1 MESLSEITSQSTVE
15 VEEAPTDPARLLA
28 PKPQSSPKRAT
39 FRRSFKQSDLIRA
52 IRSAQMVSKDF
63 VVRVNSG
70 AGYIEI
76 SAQSENSTA
85 LGPVDRAEAELLE
98 LARRHGYD

>member
-1 MESLSEITSQSTVE
+1 
-15 VEEAPTDPARLLA
+15 
-28 PKPQSSPKRAT
+28 
-39 FRRSFKQSDLIRA
+39 
-52 IRSAQMVSKDF
+52 MVSKDF